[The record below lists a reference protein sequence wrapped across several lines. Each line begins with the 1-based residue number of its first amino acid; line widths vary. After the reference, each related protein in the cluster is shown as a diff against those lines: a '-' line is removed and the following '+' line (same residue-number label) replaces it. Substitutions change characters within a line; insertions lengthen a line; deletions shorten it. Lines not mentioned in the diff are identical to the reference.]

1 MQNHQHIIVRSV
13 DKTKARAWTNKS
25 EDSPS
30 SQSSF
35 WKDNVD
41 GSDPSIHSA
50 KYDIMCES
58 STGDHACHLVEL
70 GTSHSEGSL
79 ISRRIASLILYV
91 LYRGKSLDILAEA
104 IHPFDTEHELLC
116 HSSGNRARHGV
127 ELKEAIGSYPSG
139 CSVES
144 HQRHYVL
151 RSLISLP
158 GSFRIQ
164 ETNSQFELRLN
175 LIRGHV
181 AYIFGY
187 RLF

>member
-70 GTSHSEGSL
+70 EVKAWTYWRKLSIRSTPSMNSCVIHQA
-79 ISRRIASLILYV
+79 IA
-91 LYRGKSLDILAEA
+91 
-104 IHPFDTEHELLC
+104 
-116 HSSGNRARHGV
+116 RAM
-127 ELKEAIGSYPSG
+127 E
-139 CSVES
+139 
-144 HQRHYVL
+144 
-151 RSLISLP
+151 
-158 GSFRIQ
+158 
-164 ETNSQFELRLN
+164 
-175 LIRGHV
+175 
-181 AYIFGY
+181 
-187 RLF
+187 

>member
-70 GTSHSEGSL
+70 G
-79 ISRRIASLILYV
+79 
-91 LYRGKSLDILAEA
+91 KSLDILAEA

-127 ELKEAIGSYPSG
+127 EKRSEATLQ
-139 CSVES
+139 VA
-144 HQRHYVL
+144 RW
-151 RSLISLP
+151 
-158 GSFRIQ
+158 
-164 ETNSQFELRLN
+164 N
-175 LIRGHV
+175 LIKGITSSDRSSACQV
-181 AYIFGY
+181 ASESR
-187 RLF
+187 RLTRSSN